1 MASGCISTPSL
12 ARIQQGSKPCAALSL
27 CNQATREARRARS
40 INARSSRSLMSA
52 RTRTTKFRMQLL
64 APASALAEEA
74 RTNRV
79 KRSRP
84 DDRLSHCLRALGHD
98 ICNNALN
105 PSHHLGGSA
114 PREGQQH
121 DTTRIGAIDDEM
133 SNAMGKG
140 VGLPRACTRDDQKR
154 ACLG

>member
-1 MASGCISTPSL
+1 MRRVEREFGQKSFAARVAGRDLRKLYEVAL
-12 ARIQQGSKPCAALSL
+12 ADGGILVDALEMRGVPAAD
-27 CNQATREARRARS
+27 EIEFGGPARRDVG
-40 INARSSRSLMSA
+40 M
-52 RTRTTKFRMQLL
+52 
-64 APASALAEEA
+64 LAEEA

-84 DDRLSHCLRALGHD
+84 DDRLSHCLHT
-98 ICNNALN
+98 
-105 PSHHLGGSA
+105 SHHLGGSA

-140 VGLPRACTRDDQKR
+140 VGLPRA
-154 ACLG
+154 

>member
-1 MASGCISTPSL
+1 MLLHQAVPDAKV
-12 ARIQQGSKPCAALSL
+12 ARPGI
-27 CNQATREARRARS
+27 
-40 INARSSRSLMSA
+40 
-52 RTRTTKFRMQLL
+52 
-64 APASALAEEA
+64 LAEEA
-74 RTNRV
+74 RTNGV

-84 DDRLSHCLRALGHD
+84 DDRISHCRRALVHD
-98 ICNNALN
+98 IRNNALN
-105 PSHHLGGSA
+105 TSHHLSGSA

-140 VGLPRACTRDDQKR
+140 VGLPRACTRDNQKR